1 MPVTD
6 RLRIAHADAFELDG
20 LLRAGTA
27 RIEGARLMSS
37 GLPFE
42 QWNTATALSV
52 PVDIEGAWSWF
63 AERRCPWGMAV
74 PVDYDLAPGE
84 YLFTRPCM
92 GLEPASFQSVAAPPG
107 VQLRNAIPDDLRTFC
122 ELDVAIFGGAIEG
135 TRAWIE
141 PMFHSDRFQH
151 LIAEVNGE
159 AVAIGT
165 GRRTDSD
172 AGPCGTLS
180 GIGVLE
186 PFRKRGIGAALTS
199 RVAEWL
205 FECGATL
212 VHLDPDDERAA
223 RVYQRLGFHEAPGF
237 RVYRMSFPMS
247 SGRARS

>member
-6 RLRIAHADAFELDG
+6 RLRIAHADAFELEG

-122 ELDVAIFGGAIEG
+122 ELDVAMPIVCPLEVGECDPNRPEDAIPS
-135 TRAWIE
+135 RATSASPAMIRL
-141 PMFHSDRFQH
+141 FISNSCLFR
-151 LIAEVNGE
+151 E
-159 AVAIGT
+159 ACA
-165 GRRTDSD
+165 R
-172 AGPCGTLS
+172 
-180 GIGVLE
+180 
-186 PFRKRGIGAALTS
+186 LTS
-199 RVAEWL
+199 SECNPRV
-205 FECGATL
+205 
-212 VHLDPDDERAA
+212 
-223 RVYQRLGFHEAPGF
+223 
-237 RVYRMSFPMS
+237 
-247 SGRARS
+247 